1 MFIIQSPYDQC
12 PVIDGENLQLRLV
25 TFEDVAD
32 LLNCYSD
39 PKAQP
44 IFNSDNC
51 TSNFAYST
59 AEEMKN
65 AIQFWL
71 ADYERKIYVRFSIVE
86 RKTGHVIGTI
96 EFFTKKAT
104 DEKTEIGLLRID
116 LQSRFETME
125 VLDELIQ
132 MAEANFPKYFAYEAI
147 VTKAINATENRIQA
161 LQKNGFERLPNRT
174 LVSYDD
180 YYVKRYL
187 AR

>member
-1 MFIIQSPYDQC
+1 MFTTQSPYEEC
-12 PVIDGENLQLRLV
+12 PIINGENLQLRLV
-25 TFEDVAD
+25 TFDDVDD
-32 LLNCYSD
+32 LLKCYSD
-39 PKAQP
+39 PQAQP

-71 ADYERKIYVRFSIVE
+71 ADYERKYYVRFSIVD
-86 RKTGHVIGTI
+86 RKSGHIIGTI

-125 VLDELIQ
+125 VLGELVQ
-132 MAEANFPKYFAYEAI
+132 MAEAHFPSYFAYEAI
-147 VTKAINATENRIQA
+147 VTKAISAAEKRIQA
-161 LQKNGFERLPNRT
+161 LQNHGFERLPDHT

-180 YYVKRYL
+180 YYVKHY
-187 AR
+187 